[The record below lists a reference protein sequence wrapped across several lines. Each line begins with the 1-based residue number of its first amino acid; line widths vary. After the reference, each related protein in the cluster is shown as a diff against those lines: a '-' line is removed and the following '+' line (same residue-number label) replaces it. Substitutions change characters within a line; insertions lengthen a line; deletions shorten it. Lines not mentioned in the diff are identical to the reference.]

1 MAEELKVEKINDYKW
16 IIPKVG
22 EMRVPGVLFISEK
35 LLKKAIEDKAIEQ
48 VANVAKLPG
57 IVKYSLAMPDVHWG
71 YGAPIG
77 GVGAFNEESGVI
89 VPGFVGYD
97 INCLSKNT
105 KILTDYGYYLNI
117 EDFETL
123 WRKVITYDTEKKEL
137 CKKDVLRFIKQ
148 KRNGFIYSI
157 KTEAGFEIKVTEE
170 HPLFTLNGK
179 KEAKSLEIGDNLII
193 YPFEGVP
200 FLPPSDEVIVDEV
213 NFKKILKKFKKG
225 KKGNA
230 EKQIINILKK
240 KNLLPLK
247 FSSPALPKILKIIG
261 YLFGDGSIS
270 YLKKT
275 NEFIVLFYGK
285 KEDMIDLKNDIEAI
299 GFKTYLYT
307 RKRKNRIKTEYNFY
321 EFESETSVCQTS
333 SRSFAL
339 LLISL
344 GVPYGNKVEKKFYL
358 PDWILKASLWQK
370 RLFLA
375 SFFGAEMST
384 PKLMP
389 NGFNFYTP
397 TISLNKKAKYVENGI
412 EFLRKIEQLCREFE
426 VNIKK
431 ISVRETI
438 GNKVNIRM
446 IFSSTIENLKSL
458 YGKIGFEYNREKQHL
473 SNLTLFYLKK
483 KEKVIKERNEVEKL
497 AVSMKMK
504 GNEKKEIVSLL
515 ETNFVNKRF
524 IERSLYEGRRT
535 NPRISFNFNRFFEF
549 KEKIEEKLGKSGFVY
564 DKIEEIKKLPYS
576 DYVYDLTVFDK
587 NHNFVANNFL
597 VSNCGVRLIRTNLT
611 RKDIEDKIQDLLNG
625 LFYNIPSGVGS
636 TGKLA
641 LKRKQLE
648 ELIVKGA
655 KWAVENGYGKK
666 EDLENIEE
674 YGCMEGADPSVI
686 SDRAY
691 ERGLEQTGT
700 LGSGNHFLE
709 IQQVIHIYD
718 EKIAEKFGL
727 FVNQI
732 TIMVHTGSRGFGY
745 QICDEFLDM
754 FGKVVHKYGI
764 KLPDRQLAC
773 APCNSPEGQKYFKAM
788 KAAANYA
795 FANRQMIYY
804 WICETFEKIL
814 NIPSEKLGIETVY
827 DVAHNICKFETHDV
841 NGNKKRLY
849 VHRKGATRAF
859 PKGHSEI
866 PEKYRDV
873 GQPVII
879 PGTMGTASYVLVGTE
894 KAMEETFGSTCH
906 GAGRMLSRSAAIKQ
920 AKGRSIS
927 KELLQKGVIPK
938 AVSEKGLAE
947 EMPEAYKDVDEVI
960 KVVEGAGISK
970 KVAKMI
976 PIGVIKG

>member
-1 MAEELKVEKINDYKW
+1 MAQELKIEKISEYKW
-16 IIPKVG
+16 MIPKTG
-22 EMRVPGVLFISEK
+22 DMRVPGVLFISEK

-97 INCLSKNT
+97 INCLLKNT
-105 KILTDYGYYLNI
+105 KILTDYGYYLKI
-117 EDFETL
+117 EDFENL
-123 WRKVITYDTEKKEL
+123 WRKVITFDTEKKEVE
-137 CKKDVLRFIKQ
+137 KRDVLRFIKQ
-148 KRNGFIYSI
+148 KREGFIYSI
-157 KTEAGFEIKVTEE
+157 KTESGYEIKVTEE
-170 HPLFTLNGK
+170 HPLFTLTGK
-179 KEAKSLEIGDNLII
+179 KKARNLEIGDNLII

-200 FLPPSDEVIVDEV
+200 FFPPSDEVIIDEIK
-213 NFKKILKKFKKG
+213 FKKILRKFKKG
-225 KKGNA
+225 NG
-230 EKQIINILKK
+230 ETQIINILKK

-247 FSSPALPKILKIIG
+247 FSSPSLPKILKIIG
-261 YLFGDGSIS
+261 YLFGNGSIS

-275 NEFIVLFYGK
+275 NEFVVSFYGK
-285 KEDMIDLKNDIEAI
+285 YEDMIDLKKDIEAI
-299 GFKTYLYT
+299 GFKTYIYS
-307 RKRKNRIKTEYNFY
+307 RKRKGKMKTEYNFY

-344 GVPYGNKVEKKFYL
+344 GIPYGNKTEKKFSL
-358 PDWILKASLWQK
+358 PEWILKANLWQK

-384 PKLMP
+384 PKPMP
-389 NGFNFYTP
+389 NGFNFYSP
-397 TISLNKKAKYVENGI
+397 IISLNKKTKYVENGI
-412 EFLRKIEQLCREFE
+412 EFFKKIENLCNEFGVE
-426 VNIKK
+426 VKK
-431 ISVRETI
+431 ISLRETI

-446 IFSSTIENLKSL
+446 IFSSTSENLKSL
-458 YGKIGFEYNREKQHL
+458 YGKIGFEYNKEKQYL
-473 SNLTLFYLKK
+473 ANLLVFYLRK
-483 KEKVIKERNEVEKL
+483 KEKVIEERNEIEKL
-497 AVSMKMK
+497 AVYLKMGGK
-504 GNEKKEIVSLL
+504 SKKEITSCL
-515 ETNFVNKRF
+515 ETDFANERF
-524 IERSLYEGRRT
+524 IERSLYEGRKTGSRT
-535 NPRISFNFNRFFEF
+535 PFNFDRFFEF
-549 KEKIEEKLGKSGFVY
+549 KEKIEEKLGESGFIY
-564 DKIEEIKKLPYS
+564 DKIKEIKKLPYS
-576 DYVYDLTVFDK
+576 DYVYDLTVLDK

-597 VSNCGVRLIRTNLT
+597 VSNCGVRLIKTNLT
-611 RKDIEDKIQDLLNG
+611 KKDIENKLQDLING

-636 TGKLA
+636 TGKLK
-641 LKRKQLE
+641 LKRKELE
-648 ELIVKGA
+648 ELVVKGA
-655 KWAVENGYGKK
+655 KWAVEKGYGKR

-674 YGCMEGADPSVI
+674 YGCMEGAEPSVI

-691 ERGLEQTGT
+691 ERGLEQSGT

-709 IQQVIHIYD
+709 IQEVIHVYD
-718 EKIAEKFGL
+718 EKIAEKFGI
-727 FVNQI
+727 FVGQI

-745 QICDEFLDM
+745 QICDDFLDM

-814 NIPSEKLGIETVY
+814 NTPSEKLGIETVY
-827 DVAHNICKFETHDV
+827 DVAHNICKYETHYV
-841 NGNKKRLY
+841 NGNKKKLY
-849 VHRKGATRAF
+849 IHRKGATRAF
-859 PKGHSEI
+859 PKGHPDI

-906 GAGRMLSRSAAIKQ
+906 GAGRMMSRSQAIRE

-927 KELLQKGVIPK
+927 KELLEKGIIPK

-947 EMPEAYKDVDEVI
+947 EMPSAYKDVDEVI
-960 KVVEGAGISK
+960 KVVEGAEISK
-970 KVAKMI
+970 KIAKMV